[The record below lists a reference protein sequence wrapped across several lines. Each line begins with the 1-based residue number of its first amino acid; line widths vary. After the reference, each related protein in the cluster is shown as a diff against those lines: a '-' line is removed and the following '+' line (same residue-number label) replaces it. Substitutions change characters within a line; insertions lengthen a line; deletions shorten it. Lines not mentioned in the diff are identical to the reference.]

1 MKLTKSTYCSL
12 LFLLCFLASFSAS
25 TYKNFHASISKSDL
39 QHKYTLAFSSKDNNS
54 ISDTEFLF
62 EENESGNENDFHVQ
76 SFILPFF
83 ISFFQYEVLKPYSV
97 SAKPLAESLSNP
109 IYISVCNFRI

>member
-1 MKLTKSTYCSL
+1 MKLTKSTYFSL
-12 LFLLCFLASFSAS
+12 LFLFCFLASLSAS
-25 TYKNFHASISKSDL
+25 AYRNLHASVSASDL
-39 QHKYTLAFSSKDNNS
+39 QHKHTLAFSSNDNNS
-54 ISDTEFLF
+54 VSDTEFLF
-62 EENESGNENDFHVQ
+62 EENENETENDFHVQ